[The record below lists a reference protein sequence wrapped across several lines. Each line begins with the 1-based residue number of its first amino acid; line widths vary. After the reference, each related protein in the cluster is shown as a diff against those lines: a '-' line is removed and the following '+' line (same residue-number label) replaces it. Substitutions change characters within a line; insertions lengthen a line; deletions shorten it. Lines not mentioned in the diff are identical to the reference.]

1 MSKKTQE
8 TLGKIIKRP
17 PLTDK
22 LLAKPPFRFLH
33 DIITSVI
40 NTTGFMQG
48 LYSTEEQNSDN
59 VKDKESKIAFLQ
71 KALDIVS
78 LVAGRQ
84 LPMKPSKVVAGHEPE
99 KTNEFLQVLAEA
111 INKQVDNDSYVERV
125 LKSRDTTKSHEPNR
139 EKDKPRDKS
148 LSRRSEKERSREKGE
163 QKESSRSQQDK
174 HKEKNENENKTQE
187 RDRHK
192 GKEDEKERRRSR
204 AEEKAKEREQQHRGR
219 NEEKEGKDE
228 EKEKDREKEREKDRE
243 KGRSE
248 EKSKEKRSSERERSS
263 RKSRKDDTKENEKP
277 PIEKKESDEKIE
289 EPTPRRLQRPTSAK
303 GSRQKREES
312 GASPAPPPP
321 TQDESPKQPVEEPS
335 SQPVKQVQMARPSS
349 ARPAPPKQRKSEVIP
364 TDPIIQL
371 GSGRPTNVITDDA
384 QESDEDEQFIV
395 EDNTP
400 LQTKSSLT
408 KEPDAEDE
416 TEHGGLVKKILET
429 TKELEGAHQTEK
441 TEKTQVETSSM
452 NNIAYQKQRH
462 LVVQKIEKL
471 QESIQTLTKSANPLG
486 KIMDY
491 IQEDLDSMQKELYR
505 WKQENIQHTMALKHE
520 KEITDRTV
528 EPLKLQLKSLD
539 QTINDQM
546 DVIAMVK
553 ANVIRN
559 DKRIV
564 SMLHSVAKV

>member
-1 MSKKTQE
+1 MDPKVSKKTQE

-48 LYSTEEQNSDN
+48 LYSTDEQNSDN

-78 LVAGRQ
+78 LVTGRQ

-125 LKSRDTTKSHEPNR
+125 LKSRETTKSHEPNR

-187 RDRHK
+187 RDRLK

-204 AEEKAKEREQQHRGR
+204 AEEKAKEKDPQHRGR

-228 EKEKDREKEREKDRE
+228 EKDKEKDRE

-248 EKSKEKRSSERERSS
+248 EKSKEKRSSERDKSS
-263 RKSRKDDTKENEKP
+263 RKARKDDTKENEKP
-277 PIEKKESDEKIE
+277 PIEKKESVEKIE

-303 GSRQKREES
+303 GSRQKRE
-312 GASPAPPPP
+312 G
-321 TQDESPKQPVEEPS
+321 KQSILLLNVHLNLHAFFS
-335 SQPVKQVQMARPSS
+335 FLFFFFLLLICVTVRPSM
-349 ARPAPPKQRKSEVIP
+349 P
-364 TDPIIQL
+364 TFPVDL
-371 GSGRPTNVITDDA
+371 N
-384 QESDEDEQFIV
+384 
-395 EDNTP
+395 
-400 LQTKSSLT
+400 
-408 KEPDAEDE
+408 
-416 TEHGGLVKKILET
+416 IL
-429 TKELEGAHQTEK
+429 L
-441 TEKTQVETSSM
+441 
-452 NNIAYQKQRH
+452 
-462 LVVQKIEKL
+462 
-471 QESIQTLTKSANPLG
+471 
-486 KIMDY
+486 
-491 IQEDLDSMQKELYR
+491 
-505 WKQENIQHTMALKHE
+505 
-520 KEITDRTV
+520 
-528 EPLKLQLKSLD
+528 
-539 QTINDQM
+539 
-546 DVIAMVK
+546 
-553 ANVIRN
+553 
-559 DKRIV
+559 
-564 SMLHSVAKV
+564 